1 MIMTKRLW
9 TGLYIIAATV
19 VATIAGVGAAS
30 AYVEPPSLTG
40 AVNAGTLPPVA
51 ERLPKTPLVVDL
63 AEMEREPGQHGGM
76 LRTLVGRAQDT
87 RLMVVYGYARLVG
100 YTPDW
105 ELVPDILERIEVE
118 DERVFT
124 LHLREGHKW
133 SDGHPFTTAD
143 FRYYWEDVLNNAEM
157 SPGGLPAFLLVE
169 GKPPAFE
176 VLDETTVRYTW
187 DKPNRTFLPMLAGAR
202 PEELFQPA
210 HYLKQ
215 FHARYADP
223 SELERKVA
231 AEGQRNWIALHF
243 RQSQHYKNENP
254 ALPSLQPWVLATQ
267 PPSSRFIFERNPY
280 FHRIDSDNKQLPYI
294 DSVAMTVVNSKL
306 IPAKA
311 AAGDSDLQ
319 ARALG
324 FENYAILKRGASRH
338 DYTVHL
344 WKSAAGAETALY
356 PNLNVADPVWREV
369 VRNPDF
375 RRALS
380 LAIDRQEINQSI
392 YFGMADAGGNTVLP
406 GSSLYKPE
414 FAAAWT
420 DFALNRANALLDA
433 AGLGRRES
441 GGVRLLPDGRPADI
455 VIETAGEDPI
465 EVDILQLV
473 RDSWQKVGIRAHIK
487 TLQRDVMRSRIFA
500 GETLMSAWKGL
511 ENALPTAEMPPHE
524 LAPVSQIQLQWPQW
538 GMYFETGGQGRA
550 PIDMETVKDLRTL
563 YEQWHAA
570 TDSAEKAE
578 IWQKMLSITS
588 DQVFSIGIIRG
599 VPQPIVVSNQLRN
612 VPDKAIYNWEPG
624 AHFGM
629 HRMETFW
636 LHTSDQARAN

>member
-1 MIMTKRLW
+1 MNTINRLGM
-9 TGLYIIAATV
+9 GLCVIAAMV
-19 VATIAGVGAAS
+19 VAMMASGSLAS
-30 AYVEPPSLTG
+30 AYVEPPSLAE
-40 AVNAGTLPPVA
+40 AVNAGSLPPVN

-63 AEMEREPGQHGGM
+63 AGMEREPGQHGGM

-124 LHLREGHKW
+124 LHLRQGHKW

-143 FRYYWEDVLNNAEM
+143 FQYYWDDVLNDSEM

-169 GKPPAFE
+169 GQPPHFE
-176 VLDETTVRYTW
+176 VLDETTVRYSW
-187 DKPNRTFLPMLAGAR
+187 AKPNRTFLPTLAGAR

-215 FHARYADP
+215 FHARHADP
-223 SELERKVA
+223 AELARKVA

-243 RQSQHYKNENP
+243 RQSQQYKNENP
-254 ALPSLQPWVLATQ
+254 ALPSLQPWILVTQ
-267 PPSSRFIFERNPY
+267 PPSSRFIFARNPY
-280 FHRIDSDNKQLPYI
+280 FHRVDSENKQLPYI
-294 DSVAMTVVNSKL
+294 DTVAMTVVNSKL

-311 AAGDSDLQ
+311 AAGDTDLQ

-324 FENYAILKRGASRH
+324 FENYAILKRGESRH
-338 DYTVHL
+338 NYTVHL
-344 WKSAAGAETALY
+344 WQSAAGAETALY
-356 PNLNVADPVWREV
+356 PNLNVADPVWREI

-406 GSSLYKPE
+406 GSPLYKPDY
-414 FAAAWT
+414 AAAWT
-420 DFALNRANALLDA
+420 DYDVNRANALLDA
-433 AGLGRRES
+433 ASLDRRGS
-441 GGVRLLPDGRPADI
+441 GGIRLLPDGRPADI

-473 RDSWQKVGIRAHIK
+473 RDSWQKIGIRAHIK

-511 ENALPTAEMPPHE
+511 ENALPTPEMPPHE

-538 GMYFETGGQGRA
+538 GMYFETGGQGGT
-550 PIDMETVKDLRTL
+550 PIDMEPVKDLRTL

-570 TDSAEKAE
+570 MDGAEKAE
-578 IWQKMLSITS
+578 IWQKMLAIHS
-588 DQVFSIGIIRG
+588 DEVFSIGIVRG
-599 VPQPIVVSNQLRN
+599 VPQPIVVSSHLRN
-612 VPDKAIYNWEPG
+612 VPAKAIYNWEPG

-636 LHTSDQARAN
+636 LDSATHARAD

>member
-1 MIMTKRLW
+1 MKTTIRLKKRLHAVVA
-9 TGLYIIAATV
+9 IVVAMVATV
-19 VATIAGVGAAS
+19 GTAA
-30 AYVEPPSLTG
+30 AFIEPPSLIE
-40 AVNAGTLPPVA
+40 AVSSGSLPPVN

-63 AEMEREPGQHGGM
+63 AAMEREPGQHGGM

-105 ELVPDILERIEVE
+105 QIVPDILERLEVE

-124 LHLREGHKW
+124 FHLRQGHKW

-143 FRYYWEDVLNNAEM
+143 FRYYWEDVLNNPEM
-157 SPGGLPAFLLVE
+157 SLGGLPAFLLVD
-169 GKPPAFE
+169 GQPPRFE
-176 VLDETTVRYTW
+176 VLDETTVRYSW
-187 DKPNRTFLPMLAGAR
+187 DKPNRTFLPTLAGAR
-202 PEELFQPA
+202 PEDLFQPA

-223 SELERKVA
+223 AELARKVA

-243 RQSQHYKNENP
+243 RQSQQYKNENP
-254 ALPSLQPWVLATQ
+254 ALPSLQPWILVTQ
-267 PPSSRFIFERNPY
+267 PPSSRFIFARNPY
-280 FHRIDSDNKQLPYI
+280 FHRVGSDNKQLPYI
-294 DSVAMTVVNSKL
+294 DRVAMTVVNSKL

-319 ARALG
+319 ARGLG
-324 FENYAILKRGASRH
+324 FENYAILKRGETRH
-338 DYTVHL
+338 NYTVHL
-344 WKSAAGAETALY
+344 WQSAAGAETALY
-356 PNLNVADPVWREV
+356 PNLNVADPVWREI
-369 VRNPDF
+369 VRNADF

-380 LAIDRQEINQSI
+380 LAIDRNEINQSI
-392 YFGMADAGGNTVLP
+392 YFGMADSGGNTVLP
-406 GSSLYKPE
+406 GSPLYKPE
-414 FAAAWT
+414 YAAAWT
-420 DFALNRANALLDA
+420 EHDLKKANALLDA
-433 AGLGRRES
+433 AGLDQRGS
-441 GGVRLLPDGRPADI
+441 GGVRLLPDGRAADV

-500 GETLMSAWKGL
+500 GETLISAWKGL
-511 ENALPTAEMPPHE
+511 ENGLATPQMPPHE
-524 LAPVSQIQLQWPQW
+524 LAPVGQIQLQWPQW
-538 GMYFETGGQGRA
+538 GMYYETSGQGGAPVDVEPVKELRA
-550 PIDMETVKDLRTL
+550 L

-570 TDSAEKAE
+570 TDDANKAE
-578 IWQKMLSITS
+578 IWQRMLGIYA

-599 VPQPIVVSNQLRN
+599 VPQPVVVGNDLRN
-612 VPDKAIYNWEPG
+612 VPEKAIYNWEPG

-629 HRMETFW
+629 HRVETFW
-636 LHTSDQARAN
+636 LDTNAQASPD